1 MTDQEFAKAVADSID
16 GEFLAKWG
24 KLSIEWVVLQVAPKI
39 PAGVRSVML
48 DVADGVSDQEKQFW
62 IDRITAEID
71 ALVKLPIWIEPF
83 DDDFI
88 RPLVEKMFVF
98 LESGLAL
105 K

>member
-16 GEFLAKWG
+16 GDFLMKWG
-24 KLSIEWVVLQVAPKI
+24 KYSIEWVVLQVAPKI
-39 PAGVRSVML
+39 PSEVRLVML
-48 DVADGVSDQEKQFW
+48 SVADGVSEQEKRDW
-62 IDRITAEID
+62 IERITAEID

-88 RPLVEKMFVF
+88 RPMVERMFAF